1 MITDQPASVSTSAA
15 VAPAGPVP
23 MTTASQSRVGS
34 VTAAHLFVGVAAGL
48 HVAGELDRDPA
59 RAVGVAAV
67 LGRAVRAF
75 ARVRRR
81 RAARNSRVGVQATVL
96 LVAVD
101 VEEVGA
107 ERGDAVAVD
116 RPASRASGR

>member
-23 MTTASQSRVGS
+23 MTTASQSWAGS
-34 VTAAHLFVGVAAGL
+34 VTAAHLFVGPAAGL
-48 HVAGELDRDPA
+48 HVSGEFDRDPT
-59 RAVGVAAV
+59 RTIGVAAV

-75 ARVRRR
+75 ARVRVEEL
-81 RAARNSRVGVQATVL
+81 AKLGVGAQPAVL

-101 VEEVGA
+101 VEEVGT
-107 ERGDAVAVD
+107 E
-116 RPASRASGR
+116 